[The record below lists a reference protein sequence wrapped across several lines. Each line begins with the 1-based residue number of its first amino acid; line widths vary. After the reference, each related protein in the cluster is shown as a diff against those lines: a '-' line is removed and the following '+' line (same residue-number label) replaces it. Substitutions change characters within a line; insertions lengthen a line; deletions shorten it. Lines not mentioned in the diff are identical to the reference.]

1 MIRKFLFFT
10 TLFLLVF
17 GGGKAWATSIDIS
30 TSDLSLPFST
40 WATQEASTRGANT
53 FSENSNVVFYNNSNS
68 KHFSITNGTG
78 LNLPDNNMNDS
89 YFVAIPLTGI
99 NGSITLTIQHASVS
113 GSKVSYS
120 YILGDGE
127 TDYSTSTAGV
137 SSSKIAISD
146 EEDGATTMTKTIS
159 CANSNAVLYIGRK
172 SSDSYNKTPIQSIT
186 ISTPTSG
193 TLQLLPTNDYV
204 WTFSYADAKTA
215 SELSSATTIQDKASD
230 NCNFEIKNAA
240 IETISPTD
248 VDELATG
255 ITKRVYFDGM
265 GSTTEKYVHVKV
277 LGRSKIT
284 VFGRSGDDANA
295 RTLVL
300 KCGDETKNI
309 TAAGGSVSSDYYVY
323 TGTEPT
329 DVYVYSSNSGIYLY
343 GIKVEPTLD
352 QFEFN
357 ADEVYYYKDSS
368 GDYVNNTTFEYNPD
382 RTALRLKLKITPD
395 FATLT
400 SPSFTVTS
408 DNTDILDPS
417 SAAVYKAS
425 DNRIYVNNVLVKA
438 PGTATLTFTFNGA
451 TGYAGPLS
459 ITQTFTVNKKAVSIR
474 SAGGQPGNSA
484 ENAVTGAAGTTFNSL
499 IVFNVDNIYNL
510 FPTPGEINK
519 TLLFEVSSSNSDV
532 VNINDVTF
540 YASADDLSKGR
551 IQMRNMKKTATAG
564 SAVITLTY
572 KGNDYYSEATTTF
585 TRYTKNKGEFRVSVS
600 DLTVQNT
607 QRTNIVPKITND
619 SGHLIGFDGTSIIE
633 IDDETSINYND
644 YFDFS
649 YSISANDAGLS
660 LDPSDNSIVVS
671 ERGSQYVGK
680 TATVTVTATVKDAYA
695 DNFTNPSNVQ
705 NLTVTVIK
713 RQGRNYLKFYLDK
726 EKTIEVIDR
735 FDYTMDGS
743 TSVFTGFPDGRI
755 IYVDLDYTKLFEDD
769 ETVDQIWFSYNEG
782 SSKTVSRASTGKN
795 DYGAK
800 LYLLNSAHGGMVP
813 IHAKDLSDNADVF
826 VNFQCY
832 KKNGSSY
839 ESVGSVVPVKFVLE
853 DIHTRPAEVYYDPVS
868 DGTLQRSTAQS
879 VVAIGTPSTG
889 NDVYAKFSSTGTN
902 YTIEGLLNEPNVIYD
917 VERTGVFSTEVAA
930 RKISGVQI
938 NYDGTDAYVS
948 KMTTMTY
955 WYLFATTLSL
965 SNYVYNY
972 DLDDDETPPSISSPT
987 RTATYYNKV
996 EKTNIDESSGSTVTV
1011 TYRVDN
1017 YNGAAVTV
1025 DENTGE
1031 VTLGSGTGYAV
1042 VTVSYKNDKQITV
1055 NKRTSTM
1062 EDAQITYTIYLTRSS
1077 EHLPKIEPSSRKFYP
1092 TINVTVT
1099 ADEDWDTWYVV
1110 QSAEPTEEY
1119 IRTNG
1124 TKVDAGAS
1132 KTFKISAT
1140 STVWAVAYD
1149 GTSVYSKKISETY
1162 TLGSEVLP
1170 PYFVPAGL
1178 NASYPY
1184 YYYTPTLGVE
1194 ARTQTTGSE
1203 VYYTIGKGS
1212 KPADPVINASGTIRY
1227 DGQVGITLNYD
1238 GTTYIKA
1245 IAYKDGIQSSVVTV
1259 SYIHSSLPAPHFD
1272 VNGTGHHISGTVPV
1286 VSTDRI
1292 TVEEDET
1299 IHEPTGYSV
1308 VNFYTLDGTEPSP
1321 SNGIK
1326 ATTHFLVLKNVTAKA
1341 VTVLYDVTG
1350 TAVSTSDV
1358 TTVGF
1363 TVSGSNVWEA
1373 NDDTAPGRTMDSD
1386 DGLVISTDATLYSG
1400 SGIYASTSNNAGT
1413 KVNLKSLS
1421 GATVVGGN
1429 ANHITYAQEYITATF
1444 GGFDHGSW
1452 SHFTINDDDLGQPL
1466 DGVGSYNL
1474 KNSPSLDN
1482 SGLDAKDEEG
1492 LMYSHVNTGES
1503 TAYDGNYYTGPD
1515 SYVVSPKPTKTYEKT
1530 FKLPA
1535 QGTFVK
1541 FEPERD
1547 GDLTIWALQQGAIH
1561 YQDDYY
1567 LMDKFVRR
1575 RPVYFIDEQGR
1586 SIQASE
1592 AVSSARLSGH
1602 WSTIINGYA
1611 AVSPHNNWFTA
1622 LTGTQTNEGTTA
1634 TNNFYDNDES
1644 EQIYNMFMDY
1654 FQKRG
1659 DYATGYGSEHI
1670 NVGDPIQPIPIHTAS
1685 RSSNPITER
1694 GGHNADD
1701 SNDMTGYVLASGG
1714 YVRYTFPVKAGK
1726 TYYFF
1731 GHATKVGIRGFRFTP
1746 TENVSARPEIT
1757 MHARNTTTDAQT
1769 VSVKVGNADA
1779 VETELSTVVGAYAN
1793 QTVNVTL
1800 DRTFTAN
1807 TWTSLVLPFSVSATQ
1822 LEKIFGAKAEVTHLK
1837 DITAD
1842 GRTLVLKTHRH
1853 QMIVAGTPIFFY
1865 PRKTVENPK
1874 FEGVRLEASS
1884 VEDVTGP
1891 HDDYSMIGTFVKTES
1906 TDPRYSLHRFDYYF
1920 GTDGKLYRYDV
1931 GESTTDLAV
1940 QGTRTWLRPKNPSAA
1955 RELSFF
1961 FEGYDDDD
1969 VTGIIE
1975 IVNNSNISNKQ
1986 GVSAIY
1992 NLSGQKVSDG
2002 SLDGLSKGV
2011 YIVNGKKRVIK

>member
-17 GGGKAWATSIDIS
+17 GGGNLWAQSETLVNFDF
-30 TSDLSLPFST
+30 TDDATFS
-40 WATQEASTRGANT
+40 ASTV
-53 FSENSNVVFYNNSNS
+53 FSQSGETKLSPSPGGNNIYFYNNSSNS
-68 KHFSITNGTG
+68 FSLSNTDG
-78 LNLPDNNMNDS
+78 LTFPANAKSSN
-89 YFVAIPLTGI
+89 YFVAIPLENI
-99 NGSITLTIQHASVS
+99 NGEITITFTHKYNTKKAYYRYSLVEKDDIPASGYTLNEVS
-113 GSKVSYS
+113 SWSDAEDAAS
-120 YILGDGE
+120 GDV
-127 TDYSTSTAGV
+127 TSTVTIPVTKSKGV
-137 SSSKIAISD
+137 LYFGQGSSSYNQLKGISV
-146 EEDGATTMTKTIS
+146 TTLS
-159 CANSNAVLYIGRK
+159 SGVLPLMPARNY
-172 SSDSYNKTPIQSIT
+172 T
-186 ISTPTSG
+186 
-193 TLQLLPTNDYV
+193 

-215 SELSSATTIQDKASD
+215 SELSSATIIQDKASD

-240 IETISPTD
+240 IETISSTD
-248 VDELATG
+248 VDELAND
-255 ITKRVYFDGM
+255 ITKRVYFDGW
-265 GSTTEKYVHVKV
+265 GSTTNKYVHVKV

-309 TAAGGSVSSDYYVY
+309 IAAGGSVSSDYYVY

-343 GIKVEPTLD
+343 GIKVEQTLD

-417 SAAVYKAS
+417 SAAVYRAS

-459 ITQTFTVNKKAVSIR
+459 ITQTFNVTKKAVSIR
-474 SAGGQPGNSA
+474 SAGGQTGNSA

-510 FPTPGEINK
+510 FPTPGEIDPD
-519 TLLFEVSSSNSDV
+519 LDLFEVSSSDDGIVDV
-532 VNINDVTF
+532 SDVTF
-540 YASADDLSKGR
+540 SASADDLSKSR
-551 IQMRNMKKTATAG
+551 IYMKGMKKTATAG

-585 TRYTKNKGEFRVSVS
+585 TRYTQNKGDFHVSVS
-600 DLTVQNT
+600 NLTVQNT

-619 SGHLIGFDGTSIIE
+619 LGHLIGFEGTSVVE

-644 YFDFS
+644 YFTFS
-649 YSISANDAGLS
+649 YAFTDAAEATAAGLS

-671 ERGSQYVGK
+671 ARGSEYVGK
-680 TATVTVTATVKDAYA
+680 SATVTVTATVKDAYK
-695 DNFTNPSNVQ
+695 DNFTNTINVQ

-735 FDYTMDGS
+735 FEYSMDGS

-813 IHAKDLSDNADVF
+813 IHADALPADVY

-839 ESVGSVVPVKFVLE
+839 ESVGSVVPVKFIL
-853 DIHTRPAEVYYDPVS
+853 DSSLRPDVVTYDPVS

-879 VVAIGTPSTG
+879 VDAIGTTGTG

-902 YTIEGLLNEPNVIYD
+902 YTIEGLLNEPNVIFD
-917 VERTGVFSTEVAA
+917 KERAGVFSTEVAA

-965 SNYVYNY
+965 TDYVYNF
-972 DLDDDETPPSISSPT
+972 DLDDDDTPPSISSPNL
-987 RTATYYNKV
+987 TATYYNKV
-996 EKTNIDESSGSTVTV
+996 EKTNINKSSGDAVKV

-1025 DENTGE
+1025 DEKTGE

-1042 VTVSYKNDKQITV
+1042 VTVSYKNDEQITV

-1062 EDAQITYTIYLTRSS
+1062 EDAQITYTINLTRSS

-1092 TINVTVT
+1092 NIDVTVT
-1099 ADEDWDTWYVV
+1099 ADQDWDTWYVV

-1119 IRTNG
+1119 IRTKG

-1132 KTFKISAT
+1132 KTIEISAT

-1178 NASYPY
+1178 NAEYPY

-1194 ARTQTTGSE
+1194 ARTRTTGSE
-1203 VYYTIGKGS
+1203 VYYTISTGS
-1212 KPADPVINASGTIRY
+1212 EPADPVINASGTIRY
-1227 DGQVGITLNYD
+1227 DGQVGITLDYS

-1245 IAYKDGIQSSVVTV
+1245 IAYKDGIQSTVVTV

-1272 VNGTGHHISGTVPV
+1272 VNGTGHHTSGTVSV
-1286 VSTDRI
+1286 ESDDEI
-1292 TVEEDET
+1292 TAEEDES

-1308 VNFYTLDGTEPSP
+1308 VNFYTLDGTEPS
-1321 SNGIK
+1321 STHGIK

-1350 TAVSTSDV
+1350 TAVSTSEV
-1358 TTVGF
+1358 TEVKF

-1373 NDDTAPGRTMDSD
+1373 NDDTAPNRTMLST
-1386 DGLVISTDATLYSG
+1386 DGLIISTDGNLYPD
-1400 SGIYASTSNNAGT
+1400 TDNNAGT
-1413 KVNLKSLS
+1413 KLNQHSLAS
-1421 GATVVGGN
+1421 GN
-1429 ANHITYAQEYITATF
+1429 SSHITYAQEYITATF

-1503 TAYDGNYYTGPD
+1503 TAYDGKYYTGPD

-1547 GDLTIWALQQGAIH
+1547 GNLTIWALQQGAIH

-1611 AVSPHNNWFTA
+1611 AASPHNNWFTA

-1644 EQIYNMFMDY
+1644 EQIYNMFINY
-1654 FQKRG
+1654 F
-1659 DYATGYGSEHI
+1659 TTNEIS
-1670 NVGDPIQPIPIHTAS
+1670 VGDPIQPIPIHTG
-1685 RSSNPITER
+1685 NTITER
-1694 GGHNADD
+1694 GKHNADN

-1746 TENVSARPEIT
+1746 TEDVSARPEIT
-1757 MHARNTTTDAQT
+1757 MHARTTTDDQT
-1769 VSVKVGNADA
+1769 VSVKVGNANA
-1779 VETELSTVVGAYAN
+1779 VEKELSTVVGDYAN

-1865 PRKTVENPK
+1865 PRKTVDKPK

-1891 HDDYSMIGTFVKTES
+1891 HDDYSMIGTFVRSKS
-1906 TDPRYSLHRFDYYF
+1906 TDQTYSLHRFDYYF

-1931 GESTTDLAV
+1931 GESTADLAV

>member
-1 MIRKFLFFT
+1 MIKKFLFLT

-17 GGGKAWATSIDIS
+17 GGGRAWASPIDIS
-30 TSDLSLPFST
+30 TSELSLPFST
-40 WATQEASTRGANT
+40 WATQEASTKGTNT
-53 FSENSNVVFYNNSNS
+53 FPENSNVVFYNNSDS

-78 LNLPDNNMNDS
+78 LNLPDNNLNGS
-89 YFVAIPLTGI
+89 YFIAIPLTGI
-99 NGSITLTIQHASVS
+99 NESITLTIQHASVS

-127 TDYSTSTAGV
+127 TAYSTSSAGGTK
-137 SSSKIAISD
+137 STISD
-146 EEDGATTMTKTIS
+146 DENGATSMTKTIS
-159 CANSNAVLYIGRK
+159 CANNDAVLYIGRK

-193 TLQLLPTNDYV
+193 TLQLLPSNNYV
-204 WTFSYADAKTA
+204 WTFSYADAKSA
-215 SELSSATTIQDKASD
+215 SELSSATIIQDKASD

-248 VDELATG
+248 VTGLATG
-255 ITKRVYFDGM
+255 ITKRVYFNGM
-265 GSTTEKYVHVKV
+265 GNTTDRYVHVKV

-357 ADEVYYYKDSS
+357 PNDVYYHNGST
-368 GDYVNNTTFEYNPD
+368 GEFVNNTTFVWNEDYTDLRVKLLIDPD
-382 RTALRLKLKITPD
+382 YSSLTGTGPFISVSSSNDDVLDARTGPI
-395 FATLT
+395 
-400 SPSFTVTS
+400 SVW
-408 DNTDILDPS
+408 
-417 SAAVYKAS
+417 SAGT
-425 DNRIYVNNVLVKA
+425 NRIYVDGIKVKSA
-438 PGTATLTFTFNGA
+438 GTATLTFTFGGSNN
-451 TGYAGPLS
+451 YAGPLS

-474 SAGGQPGNSA
+474 SAGNQPGNSA
-484 ENAVTGAAGTTFNSL
+484 ENAVTGAANTKFNSL
-499 IVFNVDNIYNL
+499 IVFEVDDITKLFNTTDETIDASGNI
-510 FPTPGEINK
+510 PSS
-519 TLLFEVSSSNSDV
+519 LFEVSSSADGIVDV
-532 VNINDVTF
+532 SDVTF
-540 YASADDLSKGR
+540 SASADDLTKSRIYMKG
-551 IQMRNMKKTATAG
+551 MKKTATAG
-564 SAVITLTY
+564 STVITLTY
-572 KGNDYYSEATTTF
+572 KGNDYYSAATTTF
-585 TRYTKNKGEFRVSVS
+585 TRYTQNKQTFHVSVS

-607 QRTNIVPKITND
+607 QRTNIVPKITNG
-619 SGHLIGFDGTSIIE
+619 SHLIGFEGTSVVE
-633 IDDETSINYND
+633 IDDETSINYNE
-644 YFDFS
+644 YFDFT
-649 YSISANDAGLS
+649 YSISENDAGLS

-671 ERGSQYVGK
+671 ERGSSYVGK
-680 TATVTVTATVKDAYA
+680 SATIEVTATVKSAYA
-695 DNFTNPSNVQ
+695 DNFDNTSNVQ

-782 SSKTVSRASTGKN
+782 SSKTVSRASSGKN

-813 IHAKDLSDNADVF
+813 IHADDLPANVF

-839 ESVGSVVPVKFVLE
+839 ESVGSVVPVKFIL
-853 DIHTRPAEVYYDPVS
+853 DSSSRPAEVNYDPVS

-879 VVAIGTPSTG
+879 VDAIGTSGTG

-938 NYDGTDAYVS
+938 NYGSEGAAYVS

-965 SNYVYNY
+965 SNYVFDY
-972 DLDDDETPPSISSPT
+972 DLDDDDTPALISSPT
-987 RTATYYNKV
+987 LTATYYNKV

-1077 EHLPKIEPSSRKFYP
+1077 EHLPKIEPSSRKFHP

-1099 ADEDWDTWYVV
+1099 ADEDWDTWYIV
-1110 QSAEPTEEY
+1110 QDAEPTEEQ
-1119 IRTNG
+1119 ITNG

-1132 KTFKISAT
+1132 TTFEISAT

-1178 NASYPY
+1178 GATYPY
-1184 YYYTPTLGVE
+1184 YYYTSTLGVE

-1203 VYYTIGKGS
+1203 VYYTIGYGS
-1212 KPADPVINASGTIRY
+1212 APANPVINGAGTIRY

-1245 IAYKDGIQSSVVTV
+1245 IAYKDGIQSTVVTV

-1272 VNGTGHHISGTVPV
+1272 VNGTDHYTSETVPV

-1292 TVEEDET
+1292 TVEEDES

-1308 VNFYTLDGTEPSP
+1308 VNFYTLDGSVPSP

-1358 TTVGF
+1358 TTVNF

-1429 ANHITYAQEYITATF
+1429 ANHITYAQQYITATF

-1611 AVSPHNNWFTA
+1611 AASPHNNWFTA

-1670 NVGDPIQPIPIHTAS
+1670 NVGDPIQPIPIHTG
-1685 RSSNPITER
+1685 NTITER
-1694 GGHNADD
+1694 GKHNADN

-1726 TYYFF
+1726 TYFFF

-1746 TENVSARPEIT
+1746 TEDVSARPEIT
-1757 MHARNTTTDAQT
+1757 MHARNTTDART
-1769 VSVKVGNADA
+1769 VSVKVGNDDA
-1779 VETELSTVVGAYAN
+1779 VETELSTVVDTYAN

-1906 TDPRYSLHRFDYYF
+1906 TDPTYSLHRFDYYF

-1931 GESTTDLAV
+1931 GESTANLAV

-1986 GVSAIY
+1986 GVSAVY